1 MGIGICLNANACFI
15 IIITF
20 MNMKKITV
28 LLMFSFFSVSCQE
41 LGELQLVADLPSLIK
56 EVSGIEKF
64 PEEDTLWAINDSRNP
79 PEVYGYNLNSKKIEK
94 TIRLKKATNID
105 WEDLATGPDGTLY
118 VGDFGN
124 NSSFRT
130 DLTIYAIKDP
140 GTLEKRRYEP
150 ILTTFR
156 YEDQVDFP
164 PKKKKNVSFDVEAF
178 IFLNDHF
185 YLFTRNRAKKF
196 DGITK
201 IYKLPA
207 KEGDF
212 VASLIGSYKTCDD
225 RGDCKITGAT
235 IHHRSGKIALLSYN
249 KVWILSD
256 YTGDDLTSGK
266 IEKIKLRHTSQKESV
281 CFKNENELY
290 IADERSQG
298 SSGNLYLLKLED

>member
-1 MGIGICLNANACFI
+1 MI
-15 IIITF
+15 
-20 MNMKKITV
+20 MKKETV
-28 LLMFSFFSVSCQE
+28 LLLFSVLSASCQDF
-41 LGELQLVADLPSLIK
+41 GELQFVNDLPSLLR

-64 PEEDTLWAINDSRNP
+64 PEEDILWTINDSRNL
-79 PEVYGYNLNSKKIEK
+79 PEVYGYNLSTKKMVK
-94 TIRLKKATNID
+94 TIRLKKTSNID

-124 NSSFRT
+124 NGSYRT

-140 GTLEKRRYEP
+140 STLEKRRYEP
-150 ILTTFR
+150 MLTTFR

-185 YLFTRNRAKKF
+185 YLFTRNRAKNF

-212 VASLIGSYKTCDD
+212 VASLIGSFKTCED
-225 RGDCKITGAT
+225 RSDCQITGAA
-235 IHHRSGKIALLSYN
+235 IHQDSGKLALLSNN
-249 KVWILSD
+249 KVWIFSD
-256 YTGDDLTSGK
+256 YTGDDFTSGK
-266 IEKIKLRHTSQKESV
+266 IEKIKLHHTSQKESI

-290 IADERSQG
+290 IADERSHG
-298 SSGNLYLLKLED
+298 RGGNLYLLKL

>member
-1 MGIGICLNANACFI
+1 MI
-15 IIITF
+15 
-20 MNMKKITV
+20 MNKILV
-28 LLMFSFFSVSCQE
+28 LVVFSVFSASCQDF
-41 LGELQLVADLPSLIK
+41 GELQFVDDFPGLIK

-64 PEEDTLWAINDSRNP
+64 PEEDMLWAINDSRNP
-79 PEVYGYNLNSKKIEK
+79 PEVYGYNLNTKKMEK

-124 NSSFRT
+124 NGSYRT

-150 ILTTFR
+150 LITTFR
-156 YEDQVDFP
+156 YEDQFDFP
-164 PKKKKNVSFDVEAF
+164 PKKKNISFDVEAF

-212 VASLIGSYKTCDD
+212 TASLIGTFKTCED
-225 RGDCKITGAT
+225 RSDCEVTGAAV
-235 IHHRSGKIALLSYN
+235 HRPTGKIALLSYN
-249 KVWILSD
+249 KVWIFSD
-256 YTGDDLTSGK
+256 YTGDDFTSGK
-266 IEKIKLRHTSQKESV
+266 IEKIKLHHTSQKESI

-290 IADERSQG
+290 IADERSRG
-298 SSGNLYLLKLED
+298 RGGNLYLLKLGDRSP

>member
-1 MGIGICLNANACFI
+1 MKYFLLI
-15 IIITF
+15 I
-20 MNMKKITV
+20 
-28 LLMFSFFSVSCQE
+28 LLLGATASCQDF
-41 LGELQLVADLPSLIK
+41 GELQFVDDLPSLLREI
-56 EVSGIEKF
+56 SGIEKF
-64 PEEDTLWAINDSRNP
+64 PEGDILWTINDSRNP
-79 PEVYGYNLNSKKIEK
+79 PEVYGYNLSTKKMVK
-94 TIRLKKATNID
+94 TIRLKKASNID

-124 NSSFRT
+124 NGNYRT

-140 GTLEKRRYEP
+140 STLKKRRYEP

-164 PKKKKNVSFDVEAF
+164 PKKKKNISFDVESF

-212 VASLIGSYKTCDD
+212 VASLIGSFITCED
-225 RGDCKITGAT
+225 RSDCQITGAA
-235 IHHRSGKIALLSYN
+235 IHQDSGKLALLSNN
-249 KVWILSD
+249 KVWIFSD
-256 YTGDDLTSGK
+256 YTGDDFTSGK
-266 IEKIKLRHTSQKESV
+266 IKKIKLHHTSQKESI

-290 IADERSQG
+290 IADERSHG
-298 SSGNLYLLKLED
+298 RGGNLYLLKL